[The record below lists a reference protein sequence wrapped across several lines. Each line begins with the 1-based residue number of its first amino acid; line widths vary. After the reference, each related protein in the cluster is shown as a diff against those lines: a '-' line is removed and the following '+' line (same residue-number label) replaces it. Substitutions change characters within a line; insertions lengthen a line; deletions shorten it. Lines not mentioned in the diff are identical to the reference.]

1 MGSTETPSLP
11 PRSSPV
17 GISALVV
24 GAGVAGLLCALELW
38 RQGIDVQIIERS
50 PSRNTSGNVYP
61 NSTISVTAKA
71 NESQGD
77 GFSISYN
84 IIRSFRNWP
93 YMAKKNEEIAF
104 HPYLAW
110 HNNKGERVTE
120 PVKLEISESKDLGV
134 EDKKGPS
141 KQIYRHSRPNFH
153 LMLETQLEI
162 IGIKVQYGK
171 RAIRYIDADAKQKTN
186 AVVELDTGELIEAD
200 VVIAADGVGGHSTK
214 ATLGHEVPA
223 RSTGHAIYRAAFPV
237 EIILSDPELAERF
250 KLLPDGSPVAELWI
264 G

>member
-1 MGSTETPSLP
+1 VLQGFYVLLNYGVKVSTCRLSNVPLPETLQVCLP
-11 PRSSPV
+11 KLGDSYL
-17 GISALVV
+17 SATT
-24 GAGVAGLLCALELW
+24 
-38 RQGIDVQIIERS
+38 R
-50 PSRNTSGNVYP
+50 
-61 NSTISVTAKA
+61 A
-71 NESQGD
+71 NEPPPGD

-120 PVKLEISESKDLGV
+120 PVKLEISESNDLSA
-134 EDKKGPS
+134 EDKEGPL

-153 LMLETQLEI
+153 LMLETQLEM
-162 IGIKVQYGK
+162 IGMKVQYGK
-171 RAIRYIDADAKQKTN
+171 RALRYIDADAKQKKN
-186 AVVELDTGELIEAD
+186 ASVELDTGEIMEAD
-200 VVIAADGVGGHSTK
+200 VIIAADGVGGHSTK
-214 ATLGHEVPA
+214 AMLGREVPA
-223 RSTGHAIYRAAFPV
+223 RSTGHAIYRAAFPI
-237 EIILSDPELAERF
+237 EIVLADPELAERF

>member
-1 MGSTETPSLP
+1 MLLNYGVKVSTC
-11 PRSSPV
+11 RSSNVPLPETLQV
-17 GISALVV
+17 CLPKLGDSYLSATT
-24 GAGVAGLLCALELW
+24 G
-38 RQGIDVQIIERS
+38 
-50 PSRNTSGNVYP
+50 
-61 NSTISVTAKA
+61 A
-71 NESQGD
+71 NEPPPGD

-120 PVKLEISESKDLGV
+120 PVKLEISESNDLGA
-134 EDKKGPS
+134 ENKEGPS

-153 LMLETQLEI
+153 LMLETQLEM

-171 RAIRYIDADAKQKTN
+171 RALRYIDADARQKKN
-186 AVVELDTGELIEAD
+186 ASVELDTGEIMEAD

-214 ATLGHEVPA
+214 ATLGREVPA
-223 RSTGHAIYRAAFPV
+223 RSTGHAIYRAAFPI
-237 EIILSDPELAERF
+237 EIVLADPELAERF
-250 KLLPDGSPVAELWI
+250 ELLPDGSPVAELWI

>member
-1 MGSTETPSLP
+1 MGSIETPSLP
-11 PRSSPV
+11 TRGAPV

-50 PSRNTSGNVYP
+50 PSRNTSGTYTQNPMV
-61 NSTISVTAKA
+61 SVTT
-71 NESQGD
+71 NEPPGD

-84 IIRSFRNWP
+84 VIRSFRNWP

-110 HNNKGERVTE
+110 HNNKGERVTD
-120 PVKLEISESKDLGV
+120 PIKLEIDDSKDPSTA
-134 EDKKGPS
+134 EEEGPS
-141 KQIYRHSRPNFH
+141 KQLYRHSRPNFH
-153 LMLETQLEI
+153 LMLETQLEMV
-162 IGIKVQYGK
+162 GIKVQYGK
-171 RAIRYIDADAKQKTN
+171 RAIRYIDADLKQGKK
-186 AVVELDTGELIEAD
+186 AAVELDIGEIMEAD

-214 ATLGHEVPA
+214 ATLGYEVPA
-223 RSTGHAIYRAAFPV
+223 RSTGHAIYRAAFPI
-237 EIILSDPELAERF
+237 EIVLSDSELAERF
-250 KLLPDGSPVAELWI
+250 ELLPDGSPVAELWI